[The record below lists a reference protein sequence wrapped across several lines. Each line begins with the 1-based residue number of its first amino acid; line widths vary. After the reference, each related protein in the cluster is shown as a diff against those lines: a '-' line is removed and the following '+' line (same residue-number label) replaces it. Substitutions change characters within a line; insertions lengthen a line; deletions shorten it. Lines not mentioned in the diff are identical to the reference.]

1 MLNAQFSIL
10 KLGILTKD
18 IARVD
23 SGLKI
28 QELKNQKP
36 KLKSQKRYP
45 AKHSILNFYF

>member
-10 KLGILTKD
+10 KLGILTYD

-36 KLKSQKRYP
+36 KLKSQKDILLKR
-45 AKHSILNFYF
+45 SILNFYF